1 MHTMPMMP
9 QIDLLAGS
17 GPAMGAPQG
26 AQMPGQFGQ
35 VMSGLANANGIQ
47 AQAGLAGDLA
57 PETLAAWQQAM
68 QAGVVP
74 ELAQLPAE
82 VQTALSKELLPE
94 SWNLEMDQLV
104 DQLPDDP
111 AQLAQVLKEMAP
123 ELRAKLMA
131 ASENSEVA
139 VSETLEG
146 QPVDPSLLNGME
158 NPVAAMAAP
167 SVEVAKQA
175 VQTEAPVIGH
185 QQAQLQ
191 VQDSSLKADT
201 RSMVVQMDQAQAGQS
216 QVENAAPS
224 HLKQEMDPRF
234 AELLQPKG
242 EEATLSLRQQMA
254 PGLREGMTQPNA
266 EGTMAKGMFSEVVPE
281 AKPEAILSAVKNL
294 AGKQPAGPE
303 LNPNLSQGQTT
314 PFVGP
319 NVLHAESVQAP
330 VTAQPVVQMP
340 SGQQVAESVILDQV
354 VTHLSGSQD
363 GESGKMVLRLRP
375 AELGEVKLDLIM
387 DADRLKVQLHAQ
399 TQQVQEVI
407 ERHLP
412 KLRDALEQ
420 QGMKVDDLQVN
431 VGTEDEAS
439 ESWFAR
445 QDQQQQQNLRSH
457 NAYPENDAWALEG
470 ADEGL
475 ASQPLMMNAGG
486 ISLRV

>member
-17 GPAMGAPQG
+17 GTAMGAPQG

-35 VMSGLANANGIQ
+35 VMAGLANTNGIP
-47 AQAGLAGDLA
+47 AQAGLPGDLT
-57 PETLAAWQQAM
+57 PETLAAWKQAM

-82 VQTALSKELLPE
+82 VQTALSEGLLPD
-94 SWNLEMDQLV
+94 SWSMEMDQLV

-131 ASENSEVA
+131 ASENTEVA
-139 VSETLEG
+139 TPDGLE
-146 QPVDPSLLNGME
+146 QQAVDPPLIQGME
-158 NPVAAMAAP
+158 NPMAAMAAP

-175 VQTEAPVIGH
+175 VQTQVPVIGQ

-191 VQDSSLKADT
+191 GQDVRLNAEAKP
-201 RSMVVQMDQAQAGQS
+201 MVVQPQVAQAQ
-216 QVENAAPS
+216 VEDVVPS

-254 PGLREGMTQPNA
+254 PGLREGMAQPNA
-266 EGTMAKGMFSEVVPE
+266 EGTMAKGMFSEVAPE
-281 AKPEAILSAVKNL
+281 AKPEAILNAVKNL